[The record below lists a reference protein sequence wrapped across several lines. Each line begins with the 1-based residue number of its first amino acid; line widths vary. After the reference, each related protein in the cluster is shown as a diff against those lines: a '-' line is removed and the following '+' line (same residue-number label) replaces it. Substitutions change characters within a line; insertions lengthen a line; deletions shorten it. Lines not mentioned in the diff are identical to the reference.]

1 MHKRES
7 YPEKKVNYFKQMN
20 KALDTYQKILIV
32 KCDNVRSMQMHNVRI
47 ALRGKAEIIMGKNT
61 LQKKVFTA
69 RLAADESARN
79 KALYSAFVASDLLK
93 ENVGLVLTN
102 DDLEGVMKVLES
114 HKVQAAARTG
124 AIAPVEVTI
133 PAGITG
139 LEPTQTSF
147 FQALN
152 IPTKIS
158 KGAVE
163 ILKDMVILKPGDKVG
178 NSEAALL
185 AKLKIEPFFY
195 GLQVTH
201 IYEKGAV
208 MTLAMRSITDEQLA
222 EATQRGV
229 DNIAALSLALGY
241 PTEVFCLSLS
251 VSCNCPLWLTSTP
264 FSLSLSLS
272 LSQNFPPALRFLSTF
287 LRLWVV
293 QEMQSPPTHPHTQT
307 KRERQRSFCPFL
319 FISQLLWFE
328 KFFPLSFS
336 FVFFCECACLS
347 FLSPA

>member
-241 PTEVFCLSLS
+241 PTEASIPYLISNAFSNLFAISLG
-251 VSCNCPLWLTSTP
+251 T
-264 FSLSLSLS
+264 
-272 LSQNFPPALRFLSTF
+272 QYDI
-287 LRLWVV
+287 
-293 QEMQSPPTHPHTQT
+293 PTHGLKET
-307 KRERQRSFCPFL
+307 KQAILSGAFAAPAASSSSSAAPAKADKKDKPAAAPAPAPAPAAAAVEEEEEGGVDFDL
-319 FISQLLWFE
+319 FS
-328 KFFPLSFS
+328 
-336 FVFFCECACLS
+336 
-347 FLSPA
+347 